1 MPSYASQISREDRW
15 AIIQYIRILERAQNA
30 KESDLK

>member
-1 MPSYASQISREDRW
+1 MPSYASQISRDDRW
-15 AIIQYIRILERAQNA
+15 AIVHYIRVLERAQNP